1 MVEDLRERYIQKSE
15 EIERDEELQARRP
28 FLGLEPWQRFVLA
41 LLLFLDV
48 AIVGLMALA
57 IAGRL
62 PLPF

>member
-15 EIERDEELQARRP
+15 EVELEEVQQAQRP

-48 AIVGLMALA
+48 AVIGLMVLA
-57 IAGRL
+57 MAGRL